1 MRYNNCIEWAI
12 CGWKAVMVKLK
23 ARAVGNSMGL
33 TLTREVTD
41 RLKIQTG
48 DAVYL
53 TEAPDGYRLTPYNPE
68 FEKQMTIA
76 ESVMR
81 RYRDALRQ
89 LAK

>member
-1 MRYNNCIEWAI
+1 
-12 CGWKAVMVKLK
+12 MVKLK
-23 ARAVGNSMGL
+23 VRAVGNSMGL
-33 TLTREVTD
+33 TLTRAVTD

-53 TEAPDGYRLTPYNPE
+53 TEAPDGYRLTPYDPE
-68 FEKQMTIA
+68 FEKQMTVA

-81 RYRDALRQ
+81 RYKDALRQ

>member
-1 MRYNNCIEWAI
+1 
-12 CGWKAVMVKLK
+12 
-23 ARAVGNSMGL
+23 MGL

-53 TEAPDGYRLTPYNPE
+53 TEAPDGYRLTPYDPE
-68 FEKQMTIA
+68 FEKQMTVA

-81 RYRDALRQ
+81 RYKDALRQ